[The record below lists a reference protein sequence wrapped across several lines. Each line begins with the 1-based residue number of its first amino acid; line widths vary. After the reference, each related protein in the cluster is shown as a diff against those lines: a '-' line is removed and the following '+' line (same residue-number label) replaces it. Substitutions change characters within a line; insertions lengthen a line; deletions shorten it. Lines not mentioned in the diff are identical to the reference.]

1 MVIEIRATAAHDFT
15 ISDFTISDFTMSDFT
30 TNDPAVNGPI
40 INNPIINNP
49 IINNMG
55 TRTVNKRE
63 TPVQN
68 STLSTGGRC
77 ATSHPV
83 NSCGRQSAGEIVTGV
98 GQSRLHPQSTA
109 LITRTIFLHHLEMTT
124 MGECDHA
131 VHV

>member
-1 MVIEIRATAAHDFT
+1 MVIEIRATAAH
-15 ISDFTISDFTMSDFT
+15 DFTISDFTMSDFT
-30 TNDPAVNGPI
+30 TNDPAVNS
-40 INNPIINNP
+40 PIINNP

-77 ATSHPV
+77 ATSHSV
-83 NSCGRQSAGEIVTGV
+83 NSCGRQSAGEIVMGV

-109 LITRTIFLHHLEMTT
+109 LITSTIFLHHLEMTT

>member
-1 MVIEIRATAAHDFT
+1 MGVEIRGTAAHE
-15 ISDFTISDFTMSDFT
+15 FTM
-30 TNDPAVNGPI
+30 
-40 INNPIINNP
+40 NNPVVVVNPVVNNP
-49 IINNMG
+49 VINNMG

-83 NSCGRQSAGEIVTGV
+83 NSCGRQSAGGIVMGV
-98 GQSRLHPQSTA
+98 DQSRPHPQSTA